1 MKKIYIIFFTLLLLQ
16 FFSEDLKAKTISIQ
30 KQKSLIS
37 KNLIQVKNKCS
48 DLVNKIGGINSVS
61 LLWLDK
67 SDQEQAYYALINTF
81 KNNEYEKIFYLCE
94 QKEQTLSDDAEEAL
108 TKFELQKIFTN
119 PKNMMKDVFSLIS
132 DKSLRYILTKLT
144 LSDYNL
150 TRPELILAFTEYK
163 SEKIE
168 KTNISKSQSKEKE
181 RLEKEKKELKIA
193 RKKLA
198 DEKKDLEKIK
208 QEKLN
213 NENKKIA
220 KENKSGDKEGP
231 IIDIPDKITVKQ
243 NQYVVSG
250 KIYDKGSK
258 KVHLKVKDDYSENPI
273 DIDDNGKFSISGFT
287 LESEK
292 LKLIAIDGWGN
303 TTTKIV
309 SIDLK
314 VEKKVVVEKVDKL
327 NPSLIKKRN
336 NPNRVAI
343 IIGIENYESSPK
355 ATFAKS
361 DAQYFA
367 EYVKNG
373 FGVSDKNLKI
383 LVNKEATLI
392 ESFKVLSKWLP
403 GKIKPN
409 VTEVIIFFA
418 GHGLATPNG
427 KDLYLLAYDS
437 DPDLLKRTALLR
449 TDFFNEI
456 DKLKPKKVTMFLDTC
471 YSGSSRDD
479 ETLLAAARP
488 IKILSKDEANI
499 PKNFTLFSASQMDQ
513 ISSGFKKAKHGM
525 FSYYLMKGLEGKA
538 DSNNDKK
545 ITNGE
550 LIVYMDQNVSQKASE
565 LGRQQNP
572 SLAGDPDEVLMSY
585 R

>member
-1 MKKIYIIFFTLLLLQ
+1 MKKIYTIFFTLLLFQ
-16 FFSEDLKAKTISIQ
+16 FFFEDLKAKTTSIQ
-30 KQKSLIS
+30 KQKTLIS
-37 KNLIQVKNKCS
+37 SNLIQVKNKCS
-48 DLVNKIGGINSVS
+48 DLVNKLGGINSVS

-67 SDQEQAYYALINTF
+67 SDQEEAYYALINTF
-81 KNNEYEKIFYLCE
+81 KNNEYEKIFYLCV
-94 QKEQTLSDDAEEAL
+94 QKEQTFSNDAEEAL
-108 TKFELQKIFTN
+108 IKFELQKIFTN
-119 PKNMMKDVFSLIS
+119 PKNMMKHIFSLIS

-168 KTNISKSQSKEKE
+168 KTNIAKSQSKEKE
-181 RLEKEKKELKIA
+181 KLEKEKKELKIA
-193 RKKLA
+193 KKKLA
-198 DEKKDLEKIK
+198 AEKKALEKMK
-208 QEKLN
+208 KDKSDK
-213 NENKKIA
+213 NKKIA
-220 KENKSGDKEGP
+220 KKSKSGDKEGA
-231 IIDIPDKITVKQ
+231 IIDIPDKIIVKQ

-258 KVHLKVKDDYSENPI
+258 KVHLKVKDDFAENPI
-273 DIDDNGKFSISGFT
+273 DINDKGEFSISGYT

-314 VEKKVVVEKVDKL
+314 VEKKVVVEKIDKL

-343 IIGIENYESSPK
+343 IIGIENYASSPK
-355 ATFAKS
+355 ATFAKR

-373 FGVSDKNLKI
+373 FGVSDKNIKI
-383 LVNKEATLI
+383 LVDKEATLI
-392 ESFKVLSKWLP
+392 QSFKIVSKWLP

-409 VTEVIIFFA
+409 ITEIIIFFA

-437 DPDLLKRTALLR
+437 DPDLLERTALQR
-449 TDFFNEI
+449 TDFFTEI

-479 ETLLAAARP
+479 ETLLVAARP
-488 IKILSKDEANI
+488 IKIVSKDEANI
-499 PKNFTLFSASQMDQ
+499 PKNFTLFSASGMDQ

-538 DSNNDKK
+538 DSNKDKK

-550 LIVYMDQNVSQKASE
+550 LLVYIDENVSHKAAE

-572 SLAGDPDEVLMSY
+572 SLAGDPDEILMSY